1 MRSSELQPSHN
12 NLFET
17 FMSDTIGRN
26 KDVIAFA
33 EILNNLEGS
42 YSIALDGNWGS
53 GKTFFVK
60 QAKMLL
66 DASNEHL
73 RSLPDNEKAAILKKW
88 ARPSDDRT
96 AELIPQMSVY
106 YDAWENDNDEDPI
119 LSLVYSIMKSVD
131 TDSPFSND
139 ASIVGVAASFLGVLT
154 GKNLSG
160 LVDCLRGENPL
171 DSLRK
176 HRIVFPIC

>member
-1 MRSSELQPSHN
+1 
-12 NLFET
+12 
-17 FMSDTIGRN
+17 
-26 KDVIAFA
+26 
-33 EILNNLEGS
+33 
-42 YSIALDGNWGS
+42 
-53 GKTFFVK
+53 
-60 QAKMLL
+60 
-66 DASNEHL
+66 
-73 RSLPDNEKAAILKKW
+73 
-88 ARPSDDRT
+88 
-96 AELIPQMSVY
+96 MSVY

-154 GKNLSG
+154 SKNLSG